1 LTQIFF
7 YHNAA
12 DRIAAAA
19 ALLGKAYRQGKAV
32 LVYAP
37 EREVAEAIDRKLWIA
52 PPIGFIPHVR
62 DTSPL
67 AAETP
72 IVISADSAA
81 SVQNERLLNLSTE
94 VPPAFSR
101 FASVIEVVGRDDDGR
116 RVARARVGFYKD
128 RGYAIQYFDLAENLH
143 GRA

>member
-1 LTQIFF
+1 LTRIFF

-19 ALLGKAYRQGKAV
+19 ALLGKACRQGKGV

-37 EREVAEAIDRKLWIA
+37 EREVAEAIDRRLWVA
-52 PPIGFIPHVR
+52 PPTGFIPHVR
-62 DTSPL
+62 DLSPL

-72 IVISADSAA
+72 IVITADSANCTTNPQ
-81 SVQNERLLNLSTE
+81 SERLFNLSSE

-116 RVARARVGFYKD
+116 RAARERAGFYKD
-128 RGYAIQYFDLAENLH
+128 RGYAIQYFDLAESS
-143 GRA
+143 

>member
-19 ALLGKAYRQGKAV
+19 SLLGKACRQGKVV

-37 EREVAEAIDRKLWIA
+37 EREVVEAIDRQLWVT
-52 PPIGFIPHVR
+52 PPTGFVPHVR
-62 DTSPL
+62 DASPL

-72 IVISADSAA
+72 IVITSDSAMSA
-81 SVQNERLLNLSTE
+81 QNERLFNLSSE

-101 FASVIEVVGRDDDGR
+101 FASLIEVVGRDDDGR
-116 RVARARVGFYKD
+116 RAARERVGFYKD
-128 RGYAIQYFDLAENLH
+128 RGYAIQYFDLAEKSS
-143 GRA
+143 